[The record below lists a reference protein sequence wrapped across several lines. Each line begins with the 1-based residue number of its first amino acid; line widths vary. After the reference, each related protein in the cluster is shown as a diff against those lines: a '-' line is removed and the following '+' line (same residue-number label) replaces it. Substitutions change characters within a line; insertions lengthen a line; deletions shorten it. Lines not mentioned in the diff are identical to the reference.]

1 MLVNLLFPFEDKLL
15 RNYKKKRVS
24 IDDRK
29 RFKAFSAVLLCA
41 LFVFVY
47 FGSFPAYAKAILLIP
62 AFVGITAAVFCLVC
76 AKNDET
82 FFLGIVFSI
91 LSLDFFV
98 MVICAVFSRFSVSLK
113 DICFQM
119 LCISSIFLIL
129 LVTGYRMHFFN
140 QLKKDGDFEKIPWNN
155 TYTAIIVIIGV
166 SLSKV
171 LTPTWMT
178 CILWILWICIHI
190 SLSSIVLEY
199 RKFKALSNQ

>member
-1 MLVNLLFPFEDKLL
+1 MLVNLLFPFDDKLL
-15 RNYKKKRVS
+15 RNYKKQRVS

-62 AFVGITAAVFCLVC
+62 AFVGIAAAVFCLVC

-129 LVTGYRMHFFN
+129 LVT
-140 QLKKDGDFEKIPWNN
+140 
-155 TYTAIIVIIGV
+155 V
-166 SLSKV
+166 
-171 LTPTWMT
+171 
-178 CILWILWICIHI
+178 
-190 SLSSIVLEY
+190 
-199 RKFKALSNQ
+199 